1 MTTTVLENL
10 VLQREIQ
17 ELCVELHKQFH
28 ERSLSSIVKELIN
41 IYIKNYSCVSNIYVP
56 TFINSRLQKIY
67 ESPIKEKIIC
77 ELFCF
82 LALQQT
88 TNVDYDNILNES
100 NNIVSVEIPSI
111 SVYKQ
116 IEMHLNKRDFKSC
129 EECVNYILK
138 FKGNNFDDALCIKST
153 TINDKYKKDSVW
165 WLWFKLYNSV
175 SSMMINDGDDVQRMI
190 KQFILENYKIFRFE
204 FNNTNRSKR
213 IVLLKTVLMLLCS
226 KSSTIYESNHYN
238 PYLIQIM
245 LKINLLQPINK
256 KFSIYKNFL
265 YTFPPREA
273 TIYIQN
279 TNPIMDMKNSPV
291 KSIEYNNSNNSLSS
305 KKYAIVHKLN

>member
-1 MTTTVLENL
+1 
-10 VLQREIQ
+10 
-17 ELCVELHKQFH
+17 
-28 ERSLSSIVKELIN
+28 
-41 IYIKNYSCVSNIYVP
+41 
-56 TFINSRLQKIY
+56 
-67 ESPIKEKIIC
+67 
-77 ELFCF
+77 
-82 LALQQT
+82 
-88 TNVDYDNILNES
+88 
-100 NNIVSVEIPSI
+100 
-111 SVYKQ
+111 
-116 IEMHLNKRDFKSC
+116 
-129 EECVNYILK
+129 
-138 FKGNNFDDALCIKST
+138 
-153 TINDKYKKDSVW
+153 
-165 WLWFKLYNSV
+165 
-175 SSMMINDGDDVQRMI
+175 MMINDGDDVQRMI